1 MFPSTDNTTYSSKQ
15 CRQSAAVQ
23 GVLFVY
29 ETILNRLSYRCTE
42 SACECLGTECCYRL
56 VMYSRLQRVRR
67 TKVKFS
73 RMLLFGIRQS
83 RLYRLQLV
91 RASSAVRNSVI
102 SDNEGTYA
110 ILPVCMCGDS

>member
-1 MFPSTDNTTYSSKQ
+1 MSLIRSSAGRTVCLQDNIESFKLQMHRSLLVSVWELTAVIGSS
-15 CRQSAAVQ
+15 C
-23 GVLFVY
+23 G
-29 ETILNRLSYRCTE
+29 
-42 SACECLGTECCYRL
+42 
-56 VMYSRLQRVRR
+56 LQRVRR